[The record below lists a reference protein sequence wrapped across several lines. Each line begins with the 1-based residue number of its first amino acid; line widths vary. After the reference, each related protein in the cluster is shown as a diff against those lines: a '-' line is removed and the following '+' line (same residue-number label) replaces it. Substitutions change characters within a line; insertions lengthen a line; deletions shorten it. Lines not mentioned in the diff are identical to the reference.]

1 VLAGAELGVLAGAE
15 LGVLA
20 GAELGVLAGAELGAA
35 EETDDAADTTGAT
48 ADETGL
54 AAEETGGA
62 PADAEVA
69 ASAWRENTSKM
80 VRIPAAKIATCT
92 ARCAMRRKIDCGMSN
107 SAPPG
112 RDQTFARVPAING
125 LKHPRAPKF
134 SGLSRHSLQSRT
146 HCSVTTVQHHHPT
159 PQGELPMTHRELHRP
174 RGQ

>member
-1 VLAGAELGVLAGAE
+1 VLAGAE

-35 EETDDAADTTGAT
+35 EETADETGAT

-62 PADAEVA
+62 AAGAETGGAAAGAEVA

-125 LKHPRAPKF
+125 SKHPRAPKF
-134 SGLSRHSLQSRT
+134 FGPISA
-146 HCSVTTVQHHHPT
+146 
-159 PQGELPMTHRELHRP
+159 
-174 RGQ
+174 

>member
-1 VLAGAELGVLAGAE
+1 VLAGAELGVLAGAELGVLAGAE

-35 EETDDAADTTGAT
+35 EETADETGAT

-62 PADAEVA
+62 AAGAETGGAAAGAEVA

-125 LKHPRAPKF
+125 SKHPRAPKF
-134 SGLSRHSLQSRT
+134 FGPISA
-146 HCSVTTVQHHHPT
+146 
-159 PQGELPMTHRELHRP
+159 
-174 RGQ
+174 

>member
-1 VLAGAELGVLAGAE
+1 VLAGAELGVLAGAELGVLAGAELGVLAGAE

-35 EETDDAADTTGAT
+35 EETADETGAT

-62 PADAEVA
+62 AAGAETGGAAAGAEVA

-125 LKHPRAPKF
+125 SKHPRAPKF
-134 SGLSRHSLQSRT
+134 FGPISA
-146 HCSVTTVQHHHPT
+146 
-159 PQGELPMTHRELHRP
+159 
-174 RGQ
+174 

>member
-35 EETDDAADTTGAT
+35 EETADETGAT

-62 PADAEVA
+62 AAGAETGGAAAGAEVA

-125 LKHPRAPKF
+125 SKHPRAPKF
-134 SGLSRHSLQSRT
+134 FGPISA
-146 HCSVTTVQHHHPT
+146 
-159 PQGELPMTHRELHRP
+159 
-174 RGQ
+174 

>member
-35 EETDDAADTTGAT
+35 EETADETGAT

-62 PADAEVA
+62 AAGAETGGAAAGAETGGAAAGAEVA

-125 LKHPRAPKF
+125 SKHPRAPKF
-134 SGLSRHSLQSRT
+134 FGPISA
-146 HCSVTTVQHHHPT
+146 
-159 PQGELPMTHRELHRP
+159 
-174 RGQ
+174 